1 MDWDMA
7 GAIGTLV
14 AAAFAAYYCFLT
26 FQLVHSQKEPNVV
39 LYVRHDESR
48 PTIIQIVIENIG
60 RGLATNIR
68 FKSNRSIP
76 ARAFGVSLQNAKAPE
91 EDEMKEGPLVEGI
104 AALGPGDSRK
114 IDWGQFGGLYKA
126 LGDEKIEITC
136 NYENQ
141 GRSMKEATCFL
152 DVRSFKETHPATS
165 EPTRI
170 FNELEMIRKI
180 LEEAWGKVKP
190 HLPL

>member
-1 MDWDMA
+1 MDWTMV
-7 GAIGTLV
+7 GSIGTLI

-26 FQLVHSQKEPNVV
+26 FQLVHSQTEPNVV

-60 RGLATNIR
+60 CGLATNIR

-91 EDEMKEGPLVEGI
+91 EEEMKEGPLIEGI
-104 AALGPGDSRK
+104 PALGPGDSRK

-126 LGDEKIEITC
+126 LGNEKIEITC
-136 NYENQ
+136 EYERQ
-141 GRSMKEATCFL
+141 GIAMKRVTCFL
-152 DVRSFKETHPATS
+152 DVKSFKATS
-165 EPTRI
+165 VETSESTRI
-170 FNELEMIRKI
+170 FKELEMIRKI
-180 LEEAWGKVKP
+180 LEEAWGEVKP